1 MPQRHPDMLDP
12 QHMIDHIKDA
22 LEAHLDMK
30 VDKDA
35 NGQLSISIRVPG
47 NGEQIIVLEIDV
59 EEHLV

>member
-1 MPQRHPDMLDP
+1 MLDP

-30 VDKDA
+30 VSKDA

-47 NGEQIIVLEIDV
+47 NGEQIIVLFIDV